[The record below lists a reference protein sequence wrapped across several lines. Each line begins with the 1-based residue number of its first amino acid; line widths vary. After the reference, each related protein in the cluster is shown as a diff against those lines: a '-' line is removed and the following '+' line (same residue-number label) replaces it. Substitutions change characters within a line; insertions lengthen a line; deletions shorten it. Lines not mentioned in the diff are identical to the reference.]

1 MEKRLALTK
10 DGNLTYCTAPEDL
23 IGKGRCNHIAHQ
35 GTNESKT
42 EFLNRISKITNKGVI
57 DNKTPK
63 EIVALNDAL
72 SSLDKKLVN
81 AGYTPYNP
89 LVINAIGG
97 YATYHLT
104 WNATMD
110 IDSVRR
116 IKDDVKLMINEVALE
131 NGNLEA
137 DWLNDDPLNT
147 GIQHGQITAY
157 GLHLATTRSDLF
169 EETHRNLD
177 DMQCIKVNIA
187 KPELVCLMK
196 FGAIEGREKQKDQDD
211 IVKICKA
218 EKWSATDLWN
228 KMSDL
233 GFNDYMEPAEY
244 GSITYEMGLMKDD
257 EYVDFIT
264 KFDNEF

>member
-10 DGNLTYCTAPEDL
+10 DGKLTYCTAPDEL
-23 IGKGRCNHIAHQ
+23 VGKGRCNHIAHQ
-35 GTNESKT
+35 SADENKT
-42 EFLNRISKITNKGVI
+42 DFLNRISKIVNKGTI

-72 SSLDKKLVN
+72 SSLDKKLIN

-110 IDSVRR
+110 IDSVKR
-116 IKDDVKLMINEVALE
+116 IEDDVKLMINEVALE

-147 GIQHGQITAY
+147 GIQYGEITAY
-157 GLHLATTRSDLF
+157 GLKLATTRQDLF
-169 EETHRNLD
+169 EETKRNLD
-177 DMQCIKVNIA
+177 EMQCIKVNIA

-196 FGAIEGREKQKDQDD
+196 FGAIEGREKQKDKDD
-211 IVKICKA
+211 IIKICKS
-218 EKWSATDLWN
+218 EKWSASDLWDN
-228 KMSDL
+228 MSKL
-233 GFNDYMEPAEY
+233 GFNDYMEPSEY
-244 GSITYEMGLMKDD
+244 ASITYEMGLMNEN
-257 EYVDFIT
+257 EYVEFIT
-264 KFDNEF
+264 KYDMGF